1 MDRMAFKSMDR
12 IVEARIQEAISRGDF
27 DKLPG
32 RGKPL
37 KEDDLAGLTRDER
50 IEAILARCVGGVPE
64 EVSLLREISELRAAI
79 AAPQSEAHARR
90 LAAEL
95 RDKSLRLSIL
105 FESSGKMLMA
115 REALKLADG

>member
-1 MDRMAFKSMDR
+1 MEPMAFKSMNR

-37 KEDDLAGLTRDER
+37 KEDDLAGLTHDER

-64 EVSLLREISELRAAI
+64 EVTLLREISELREAL
-79 AAPQSEAHARR
+79 AAPQSAPEARR
-90 LAAEL
+90 LAAAL
-95 RDKSLRLSIL
+95 RDKSIRLSVL
-105 FESSGKMLMA
+105 FEASGKMVMA
-115 REALKLADG
+115 REVLKLAGG